1 MWDARDAFPV
11 DMVEQML
18 KFTPTP
24 EERAMLD
31 EHAEEMEHLARAD
44 RFLFELSKITHYEQ
58 RLRTLHYK
66 KKFNIWYAEL
76 KPKIVAVLEASREV
90 QRSKRLRKMLEI
102 ILAFGNYM
110 NRGQRGNAVGFKLS
124 SLTRI
129 ADTKSSCTKNMTLL
143 HYIVDTCEKKFR
155 DCLVLE
161 ADIPHVRD
169 AAKVN
174 MKELEKDMAMLRNGM
189 KEVGREV
196 EFYRTQP
203 PVTGDRYLPVM
214 KEFTGT
220 ASVRLAELEDL
231 FVDMKA
237 RFDRVCKLFCE
248 DPATSQSD
256 EFFGVFDVYITSLS
270 EARSENENIRRK
282 REEEEK
288 IAKQHQE
295 MRMRTLERKKSSASR
310 LNGHHVNNGGHGLIN
325 NKNPVSQQNSGSTEK
340 NEFDDLISALRTGDV
355 FGENM
360 DKFKR
365 SRKIRHSPPRVDRV
379 DSFLRERES
388 NGVYHQQQPRHK

>member
-1 MWDARDAFPV
+1 MG
-11 DMVEQML
+11 
-18 KFTPTP
+18 
-24 EERAMLD
+24 
-31 EHAEEMEHLARAD
+31 
-44 RFLFELSKITHYEQ
+44 ITHYEQ

-76 KPKIVAVLEASREV
+76 KPKIVAILEASKEV
-90 QRSKRLRKMLEI
+90 QRSKRLKKMLEI

-129 ADTKSSCTKNMTLL
+129 SDTKSSCTKSMTLL
-143 HYIVDTCEKKFR
+143 HYIALECEKKFR

-161 ADIPHVRD
+161 ADIPHVKD

-189 KEVGREV
+189 KEVGREI

-203 PVTGDRYLPVM
+203 PLNGDRYLPVM
-214 KEFTGT
+214 KEFVSG

-256 EFFGVFDVYITSLS
+256 EFFGVFDIYITSLV
-270 EARSENENIRRK
+270 EARAENDSIRRK

-288 IAKQHQE
+288 VAKQHQG
-295 MRMRTLERKKSSASR
+295 MRMRTLERKKSNASR
-310 LNGHHVNNGGHGLIN
+310 LNG
-325 NKNPVSQQNSGSTEK
+325 SSWS
-340 NEFDDLISALRTGDV
+340 
-355 FGENM
+355 
-360 DKFKR
+360 KFWKW
-365 SRKIRHSPPRVDRV
+365 KHFPD
-379 DSFLRERES
+379 
-388 NGVYHQQQPRHK
+388 